1 MPVTEDLTEPQREM
15 IVCDGVSV
23 THLAIMY
30 GQAEISL
37 VMLSG

>member
-1 MPVTEDLTEPQREM
+1 VTEDFTEPQRVM
-15 IVCDGVSV
+15 IVFDGGSV